1 MKTKTTVQLVIS
13 GLFIVFIAISFPAS
27 FEMGK
32 EMARSFMDFLYFIV
46 RILPCV
52 FILVGLFEVWVPRE
66 TIERHFGTYAGIR
79 GYLWPLILGATTIG
93 GLFVAFPIAQS
104 LQAKGARKSSILIY
118 LGASTVLRVPMTM
131 FEASF
136 LGLKFTLIRM
146 LAALPLIILSSV
158 LLERLMGHG
167 NEG

>member
-1 MKTKTTVQLVIS
+1 MAV
-13 GLFIVFIAISFPAS
+13 SFPAS
-27 FEMGK
+27 FETGK
-32 EMARSFMDFLYFIV
+32 QMARSFMDFLYFIV

-66 TIERHFGTYAGIR
+66 TIERHFGEYSGIR
-79 GYLWPLILGATTIG
+79 GYLWPLILGATTVG

-104 LQAKGARKSSILIY
+104 LQAKGARNAAIFTY
-118 LGASTVLRVPMTM
+118 LGAATVLRVPMTM

-158 LLERLMGHG
+158 LLEKIMGRD
-167 NEG
+167 NSVS